1 MLLGFTKDCHKIA
14 LELYQTVFSI
24 YYRVDNRNV
33 TSMKPKLSSAFLI
46 IVLLA
51 AVFVGTALPFADAD
65 MMPPT
70 DYTSINSGGPYCI
83 ANNVTMPSA
92 EVNISI
98 LASESW
104 RYDINVSCSFMISSA
119 VAQNL
124 TTAFVYPTAW
134 SMEFTGEEDE
144 IDLDMFEIS
153 VNQSASDYAVLSYEQ
168 FVYRFSLDT
177 SEWRFLYHCTF
188 ALFNL
193 TARNNTNY
201 CIDVETSFTI
211 ISTAF
216 DFTLEYI
223 VGTARSWDGNTH
235 EIVRMNIR
243 NEAEIL
249 GYRFF
254 PDINLVSEGDNES
267 GQAIWE
273 FDINEFEYNR
283 VYFTVNQKKHPDHHR
298 VIPLPQFIILSAL
311 AVIVVLVGFVVF
323 VRWGHI
329 R

>member
-1 MLLGFTKDCHKIA
+1 
-14 LELYQTVFSI
+14 
-24 YYRVDNRNV
+24 
-33 TSMKPKLSSAFLI
+33 MKPKLSSAFLI

-51 AVFVGTALPFADAD
+51 AVFAGAALPFADAD

-70 DYTSINSGGPYCI
+70 DCTSVNSGVPYCI
-83 ANNVTMPSA
+83 TNNVTMPSA

-98 LASESW
+98 IVSESW

-134 SMEFTGEEDE
+134 FWGITEEEDE
-144 IDLDMFEIS
+144 IDLNMFEIS
-153 VNQSASDYAVLSYEQ
+153 VNKSTTDYAVLSYEQ
-168 FVYRFSLDT
+168 FVYRFSLDAI
-177 SEWRFLYHCTF
+177 EWGFIHHCAF
-188 ALFNL
+188 ALFNF
-193 TARNNTNY
+193 TAENNTNY

-216 DFTLEYI
+216 DFRLEYI

-235 EIVRMNIR
+235 ETVRMNIR

-249 GYRFF
+249 GYGFF
-254 PDINLVSEGDNES
+254 PEINLVSEGDNES
-267 GQAIWE
+267 GQAIWD
-273 FDINEFEYNR
+273 FDISEFEYNR
-283 VYFTVNQKKHPDHHR
+283 IYFTAHQKKHPDHHR
-298 VIPLPQFIILSAL
+298 VVPLPLFTFLSAL
-311 AVIVVLVGFVVF
+311 AAIVVLVGFVVF
-323 VRWGHI
+323 VRWGHF

>member
-1 MLLGFTKDCHKIA
+1 
-14 LELYQTVFSI
+14 
-24 YYRVDNRNV
+24 
-33 TSMKPKLSSAFLI
+33 MKPKLFSAFLI

-51 AVFVGTALPFADAD
+51 AVFAGTALPFADAD
-65 MMPPT
+65 MMPPS
-70 DYTSINSGGPYCI
+70 DYASVNSGGPYCI

-98 LASESW
+98 LVSESW

-144 IDLDMFEIS
+144 IDLNMFEIS
-153 VNQSASDYAVLSYEQ
+153 VNQSATEYTVLSYDE
-168 FVYRFSLDT
+168 FVHRFSLDAT
-177 SEWRFLYHCTF
+177 EWRFIHHCAF
-188 ALFNL
+188 ALLNL
-193 TARNNTNY
+193 TAGNNTNY

-216 DFTLEYI
+216 DFRLEYI

-249 GYRFF
+249 GYGFF

-273 FDINEFEYNR
+273 FDISEFEYDR
-283 VYFTVNQKKHPDHHR
+283 VYFTVNQKKHPDGHR
-298 VIPLPQFIILSAL
+298 VVLPTPFAFLSAL
-311 AVIVVLVGFVVF
+311 AVIVILVGLVVF
-323 VRWGHI
+323 IRWGHI

>member
-1 MLLGFTKDCHKIA
+1 
-14 LELYQTVFSI
+14 
-24 YYRVDNRNV
+24 
-33 TSMKPKLSSAFLI
+33 MKSKRFSAFSM
-46 IVLLA
+46 IVLLTA
-51 AVFVGTALPFADAD
+51 AFAGTALPFADAD

-70 DYTSINSGGPYCI
+70 DYTSINSGGPYCT

-98 LASESW
+98 LVSESW
-104 RYDINVSCSFMISSA
+104 RYDVNVSCSFMISNA

-144 IDLDMFEIS
+144 IDLDRFEIS
-153 VNQSASDYAVLSYEQ
+153 VNQSATDYAVLSYEQ
-168 FVYRFSLDT
+168 FVDRFSLDA
-177 SEWRFLYHCTF
+177 SEWTFLYHCAF
-188 ALFNL
+188 ALVNL

-254 PDINLVSEGDNES
+254 PDINLASEGDNES

-283 VYFTVNQKKHPDHHR
+283 VSLFVNQKKHPDYHR
-298 VIPLPQFIILSAL
+298 VVPLPPFIFLSGL

-323 VRWGHI
+323 VRRGYF